1 VDSAELD
8 AADDSRQGKERRG
21 NRDDVPGTQGLVTAL
36 LRFGQQSRRL
46 SFLSAVCVI
55 AIDRLSR
62 LQSPPRSDYSQ
73 SSVRFAAGFCGPVLA
88 HAA

>member
-36 LRFGQQSRRL
+36 LRFGHQSRRL
-46 SFLSAVCVI
+46 PFLSDACVI
-55 AIDRLSR
+55 AIDGLSR
-62 LQSPPRSDYSQ
+62 
-73 SSVRFAAGFCGPVLA
+73 
-88 HAA
+88 